1 MNITSPPRRNKHL
14 ILNQAKLERA
24 KKILGVTTETETV
37 EIALERV
44 ITEAETNKKLW
55 SAHDRF
61 VKSMVKGGFQ
71 IDDVY
76 GNLEGLTD

>member
-1 MNITSPPRRNKHL
+1 METRTSPRRNKHL

-24 KKILGVTTETETV
+24 KEILGVTTETETV
-37 EIALERV
+37 EIALERI

-61 VKSMVKGGFQ
+61 VKSAISSGLE
-71 IDDVY
+71 IEDVY
-76 GNLEGLTD
+76 GNLAEN